1 MVRRQRGGIRMK
13 ILYCEDSHMA
23 VVEKDI
29 NQIERFLINI
39 DIRERLNSHRKIE
52 VYKINFETKEL
63 TDDGII
69 NLFKIIT
76 IERKKELFSELY

>member
-1 MVRRQRGGIRMK
+1 MK

-29 NQIERFLINI
+29 NQIERFIINV
-39 DIRERLNSHRKIE
+39 DIRQRLNSHRKIE
-52 VYKINFETKEL
+52 VYKINFETKVL
-63 TDDGII
+63 TDGCII

-76 IERKKELFSELY
+76 MERKKELFTELY